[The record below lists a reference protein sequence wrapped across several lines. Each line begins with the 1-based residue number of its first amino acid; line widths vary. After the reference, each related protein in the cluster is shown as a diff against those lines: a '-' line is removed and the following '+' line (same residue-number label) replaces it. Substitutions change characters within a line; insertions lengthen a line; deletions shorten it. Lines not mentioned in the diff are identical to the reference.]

1 MKGYRKLP
9 FTTTWLVLL
18 VYVFL
23 AVGFLYLDSLKMLQ
37 LLLGMVI
44 LYALSL
50 HYKQPS
56 TIATYVVLGLF
67 VFVIEWEI
75 DAYLTAL
82 PPWLAIALSWL
93 IVPWLIDIG
102 FRLNYALLRYTSS
115 FACSA
120 GLCLPYIS
128 QRYDCNG
135 NAEGYRKQPPWTS
148 PRLCHYFLSPEGS
161 MSHGRGIGLLDLS

>member
-1 MKGYRKLP
+1 MTKHYHHGCIPEGAYGLAEALRRQACLCAAHAPIQHICRDDIGAYQDGKATRQERSLS
-9 FTTTWLVLL
+9 TVLCL
-18 VYVFL
+18 SWCF
-23 AVGFLYLDSLKMLQ
+23 D
-37 LLLGMVI
+37 I
-44 LYALSL
+44 LY
-50 HYKQPS
+50 
-56 TIATYVVLGLF
+56 YV
-67 VFVIEWEI
+67 
-75 DAYLTAL
+75 
-82 PPWLAIALSWL
+82 S
-93 IVPWLIDIG
+93 LIDIG
-102 FRLNYALLRYTSS
+102 FRLNYALLIFTSS